1 MSCSWVRWHAVFC
14 CWTDRSSCL
23 ATRHHST
30 KHRSVADSAKS
41 SAKRHSTSSAM
52 SSPVCTVC
60 TELTVHTQKQS
71 KHTYAH
77 ATMILLRLTDY
88 NDDLMYH
95 FFSLLSIHFIVLVWC
110 CFMFF
115 FTLSHMFVCHA
126 ELKDYWLTDHRL
138 VQANKHLHCYCTLQ
152 SSSLAWA
159 TLSIKTLVTI
169 RMKQSS

>member
-77 ATMILLRLTDY
+77 ATMILVRLTDY

-95 FFSLLSIHFIVLVWC
+95 FFSLLSIHFIVFVWC
-110 CFMFF
+110 RFMFF
-115 FTLSHMFVCHA
+115 FTSSHMFICHA
-126 ELKDYWLTDHRL
+126 ELKDYISQVITSKQTPSLLR
-138 VQANKHLHCYCTLQ
+138 TLQ
-152 SSSLAWA
+152 SSSLARA

-169 RMKQSS
+169 RMK